1 MPYVIRDDAGRI
13 VAVSEQSIAGFEE
26 EVPTDDQQLSGF
38 INAVE
43 GNRHAL
49 AGTDLSFIRVLE
61 DVIELLISKNAITF
75 TDLPAAAQE
84 KMLERQHLRDSLK
97 SRLDLLDDESDRDN
111 LF

>member
-1 MPYVIRDDAGRI
+1 MPYVMRDDHRRI
-13 VAVSEQSIAGFEE
+13 VAVSETAINGFEE
-26 EVPTDDQQLSGF
+26 QVPADDQQLAGF

-61 DVIELLISKNAITF
+61 DLIELLISKNTITF
-75 TDLPAAAQE
+75 TDLPPAAQE
-84 KMLERQHLRDSLK
+84 KMLERQHLRDSMQ
-97 SRLDLLDDESDRDN
+97 SRLDLLDDEGEG